1 MHDLTN
7 RIIFAAECI
16 NGSGRL
22 QAKLFPSPTPEP
34 INAFH
39 QLKAVHDALQC
50 VAFVERRPFATNALG
65 RPAGILDP
73 RKAKAHFWEL

>member
-7 RIIFAAECI
+7 RIIFAAECT

-22 QAKLFPSPTPEP
+22 QAKLFPYPTPEP

-39 QLKAVHDALQC
+39 RFKAMRDALQC

-73 RKAKAHFWEL
+73 RKAKANFWEP